1 MKITKRQLRRIIKE
15 EKQKLLAEAGLNTL
29 RRMRVDID
37 DVLMKHGVKDPVQAA
52 SMLRMLAD
60 KVEKEGVYGEI
71 REAMEGEQLQLPLSQ
86 DPRKVEMIED
96 MADFL
101 MRGDEAIIAAIDG
114 YDSMSAEQLDD
125 FLERVYSRATESMTF
140 AERYGSQRDDA
151 MRAYVSEYLGI

>member
-101 MRGDEAIIAAIDG
+101 MRGDSAIIGAIKG
-114 YDSMSAEQLDD
+114 YDSMSAEELSD
-125 FLERVYSRATESMTF
+125 FLEGIYSKATESMTF
-140 AERYGSQRDDA
+140 QERYGNQRDDA